1 MLYSLDKEN
10 TALFLIVISLIGGAV
25 NYCIERSTNRK
36 GESGFR
42 FFLSQI
48 LVSGFTGFL
57 GGLLCIEY
65 NASLTMTLFV
75 SGVSG
80 TIGSSLLLEFQHRVL
95 MLVKGGQE
103 SKK

>member
-1 MLYSLDKEN
+1 MLYNLDKEN
-10 TALFLIVISLIGGAV
+10 TVLFLVVISFIGGIV

-36 GESGFR
+36 GEYGFN
-42 FFLSQI
+42 FFISQV

-65 NASLTMTLFV
+65 DATPTMTLFI

-95 MLVKGGQE
+95 MLIIGGNE
-103 SKK
+103 NKK